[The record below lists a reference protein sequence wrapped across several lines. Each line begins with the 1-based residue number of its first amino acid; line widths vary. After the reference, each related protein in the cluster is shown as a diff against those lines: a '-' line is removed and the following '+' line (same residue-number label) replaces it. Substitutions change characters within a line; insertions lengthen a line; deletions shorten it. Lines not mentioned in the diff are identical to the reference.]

1 MPIVLPPP
9 GKRKVKPPANPAAPT
24 RSTTPARTTT
34 PSNTGPSRSTGTR
47 SSSKKSA
54 DKDSVSAA
62 QKRAEKQQEE
72 RDQRTGKRYLKQ
84 AKNLESQAV
93 ALKKSLGKLKKRRIQ
108 DIGDITRTRGLQ
120 LKMLRDS
127 ASELG
132 ANYQVAGA
140 NNEMA
145 AAGTLETGL
154 SNMVRERSEALGQLL
169 TQGAGET
176 DMMQAMLMAT
186 RNQNANA
193 GEANRAYWD
202 TIASINQGITSLNED
217 VQSKLASAWIAGEG
231 EKEETWRN
239 YYDAASEALT
249 QLGSVRTGQADAYAN
264 AAEYEV
270 DIPVLGKKKKKK
282 GDKKPKDV
290 KSKGK
295 GFAERAEEE
304 RESKATATLAAK
316 KPAVPDVSGKEKAAS
331 KDSEDISGSMKNM
344 AVKEKKFMRADRV
357 RRRQAEK
364 AYNQWAKLQGKSY
377 KQEAVPEDIQKY
389 TGTDQ
394 LKGEQPNSNLS
405 AAVTIGPM
413 RKAEGA
419 VLRKW

>member
-9 GKRKVKPPANPAAPT
+9 GKRKVKPPANPNAPTRTTTPPNTGPT
-24 RSTTPARTTT
+24 RSTTP
-34 PSNTGPSRSTGTR
+34 SRSTTR
-47 SSSKKSA
+47 GSTKNAST
-54 DKDSVSAA
+54 KDSVSSA

-72 RDQRTGKRYLKQ
+72 RDQRTGERYLKQ
-84 AKNLESQAV
+84 AKNLQPQAD
-93 ALKKSLGKLKKRRIQ
+93 ALKKSLGKMKKRRIQ

-145 AAGTLETGL
+145 TAGTLEAGL

-231 EKEETWRN
+231 EKEEMWRN

-316 KPAVPDVSGKEKAAS
+316 KPAVPVVSGKEKAAS

-419 VLRKW
+419 VLRRW

>member
-9 GKRKVKPPANPAAPT
+9 GKRKVKPPANPNAPTRTTTPTNTGPT
-24 RSTTPARTTT
+24 RSTTP
-34 PSNTGPSRSTGTR
+34 SRSTTR
-47 SSSKKSA
+47 GSTKNAST
-54 DKDSVSAA
+54 KDSVSSA

-72 RDQRTGKRYLKQ
+72 RDQRTGERYLKQ
-84 AKNLESQAV
+84 AKNLQPQAV
-93 ALKKSLGKLKKRRIQ
+93 ALKKSLGKMKKRRIQ

-145 AAGTLETGL
+145 AAGTLEAGL

-231 EKEETWRN
+231 EKEEMWRN

-316 KPAVPDVSGKEKAAS
+316 KPAVPVVSGKEKAAS

-419 VLRKW
+419 VLRRW

>member
-24 RSTTPARTTT
+24 RSTTP
-34 PSNTGPSRSTGTR
+34 SRSTTR
-47 SSSKKSA
+47 GSTKNAST
-54 DKDSVSAA
+54 KDSVSSA

-72 RDQRTGKRYLKQ
+72 RDQRTGERYLKQ
-84 AKNLESQAV
+84 AKNLQPQAV
-93 ALKKSLGKLKKRRIQ
+93 ALKKSLGKMKKRRIQ

-145 AAGTLETGL
+145 AAGTLEAGL

-231 EKEETWRN
+231 EKEEMWRN

-316 KPAVPDVSGKEKAAS
+316 KPAVPNVSGKEKAAG
-331 KDSEDISGSMKNM
+331 KDSEDISGKEKNM

-419 VLRKW
+419 VLRRW